1 MLIDP
6 VSEHGDVGVDTGV
19 VGVGTAD
26 SPRGG
31 ADDLVVEEDWSAGVT
46 LAGVLASSWPLASA
60 EHAGE
65 DGAVVGFSAVA
76 GRDVD
81 DGGVDAVE
89 LVGVVGLGVG
99 DVAPAANSD
108 GEAVLEPLRSNR
120 LKGDREILPR
130 R

>member
-1 MLIDP
+1 LLIDP
-6 VSEHGDVGVDTGV
+6 VSEHGDIGVDTGV
-19 VGVGTAD
+19 VGIGTSD

-76 GRDVD
+76 GLDVD
-81 DGGVDAVE
+81 D
-89 LVGVVGLGVG
+89 
-99 DVAPAANSD
+99 
-108 GEAVLEPLRSNR
+108 
-120 LKGDREILPR
+120 
-130 R
+130 